1 MYLVISS
8 SLNDY
13 SKSRI
18 MAHYAYDLYH
28 QNAELLDLND
38 YDLPIC
44 DGEKCYDEPI
54 VKDLKK
60 IISNADSIILASPIY
75 NYDFNAVAKN
85 LIELTGQS
93 WNDKIVGFIAAAG
106 GITSYMSPISFANI
120 LMMDFRCFII
130 PRYVYADKNC
140 FFENGEIIDEIK
152 IRIKELVDKT
162 ILLAN
167 ALS

>member
-44 DGEKCYDEPI
+44 DGGKCYDEPI

-130 PRYVYADKNC
+130 PRYVYADKSC
-140 FFENGEIIDEIK
+140 FFENGEIIDKIK